1 MASWE
6 DFSRILAEAKAS
18 KKLDPVGEEDDD
30 IDNDGKVDDTDS
42 YLKNRRSSV
51 GAVIAADRKKK
62 VEEALDPVGKE
73 DKDINNDGDHDKT
86 DKYLL
91 NRRKVRS
98 KVIQTKEE
106 VEQVDEALRS
116 REERMSRMMTSTQR
130 KKQELDRK
138 KKEELEHKAS
148 LVLAGMKKTAKTGE
162 VTKSEPKKSPA
173 PESNRKLKTGQK
185 VDTLALKAKKA
196 MKESAVP
203 GKPAEKV
210 DALTNIDIPKSEQE
224 AARERTLAKA
234 KAKREMKKEEVEFV
248 PEDRELR
255 RLAAQE
261 RAAERK
267 EKRGHAPKSPGRH
280 GPSAGKTYAD
290 YQEISIRAHD
300 KLTKKNKNPIGLV
313 SKEEVQYVDEGLGSA
328 IRRVFGGKKKEESP
342 KSESRGDQ
350 LRKKYNV
357 GPEKS
362 DTSAKRQILDRSR
375 ARAEKDERDYGDK
388 PFQKQVAQKSKEA
401 HNRYLKAG
409 YSKYGADDSRG
420 SGNKARKRAESLK
433 KEDFEFIV
441 NSLIEEGYDLSDYTW
456 EQMYDICN
464 EEVELEIEE
473 GMTMKDFK
481 QQRSR
486 QKQKTKREMENKSP
500 LRRAGIHDDKASPER
515 ASRHRANVDPDY
527 DHDDEEDMYPGGKL
541 KNPKKVRKAKA
552 LGELGEGYI
561 EEKSLSRA
569 QQRFMGM
576 VYAAKKGETPA
587 SPEVAKAA
595 SGMSKKAARDFA
607 KTKHEG
613 LPEKKEET
621 KEEFSL
627 VDRIL
632 EDVMSEAFSGTIP
645 GGKGRKGLS
654 KTIQS
659 KQVDKLA
666 DEGDYERA
674 DKIQDVSTVKV
685 KKNKSNPKPPVKSEI
700 KKETESEKKPMSKR
714 TATERAARTSAAG
727 RIGAARIQRQTE
739 REKRE
744 YKEKIRQEKK
754 AEQSQK
760 SEEDRKARE
769 EKQQKLRIAEK
780 ERRAA
785 SAEKSAERE
794 YDRKKAKKD
803 KLRKEIGQ
811 ALNVKGPDV
820 VSSKESDAKAIRSDI
835 QSAGQ
840 IAGTVGKLVGVGIN
854 KMREKRRESE
864 RKKAGQKAR
873 EDSLRNDQKNES
885 FSNWREEFLF
895 EVDDQTANSDKL
907 KVINPSKKKNKIEIN
922 PKIDEAA
929 FLAPLVGGIAR
940 AAGSS
945 VARGVTSKVAGQAA
959 KGSLRAKGAEIL
971 GNKAGDLATNL
982 VKDKME
988 RKFKNEP
995 DQLPGQSFMSLV
1007 SKLGSGQ
1014 ANEEVEIEELK
1025 K

>member
-1 MASWE
+1 M
-6 DFSRILAEAKAS
+6 
-18 KKLDPVGEEDDD
+18 
-30 IDNDGKVDDTDS
+30 GK
-42 YLKNRRSSV
+42 
-51 GAVIAADRKKK
+51 I
-62 VEEALDPVGKE
+62 
-73 DKDINNDGDHDKT
+73 
-86 DKYLL
+86 KY
-91 NRRKVRS
+91 
-98 KVIQTKEE
+98 
-106 VEQVDEALRS
+106 
-116 REERMSRMMTSTQR
+116 M
-130 KKQELDRK
+130 
-138 KKEELEHKAS
+138 
-148 LVLAGMKKTAKTGE
+148 
-162 VTKSEPKKSPA
+162 
-173 PESNRKLKTGQK
+173 
-185 VDTLALKAKKA
+185 
-196 MKESAVP
+196 
-203 GKPAEKV
+203 
-210 DALTNIDIPKSEQE
+210 
-224 AARERTLAKA
+224 
-234 KAKREMKKEEVEFV
+234 
-248 PEDRELR
+248 
-255 RLAAQE
+255 
-261 RAAERK
+261 
-267 EKRGHAPKSPGRH
+267 
-280 GPSAGKTYAD
+280 
-290 YQEISIRAHD
+290 D

-375 ARAEKDERDYGDK
+375 ARAEKDEKDYGDK

-515 ASRHRANVDPDY
+515 AARHRANVDPDY

-552 LGELGEGYI
+552 MGELGEGYI

-595 SGMSKKAARDFA
+595 SGMTKKAAKDFA

-613 LPEKKEET
+613 LPEKKGETNEEV
-621 KEEFSL
+621 SL

-632 EDVMSEAFSGTIP
+632 EDVMSEAFPGTIS

-654 KTIQS
+654 KTVQS

-685 KKNKSNPKPPVKSEI
+685 KKNKSNPKPPVASET
-700 KKETESEKKPMSKR
+700 KKESESEKKPMSRR

-754 AEQSQK
+754 AEQNQK

-769 EKQQKLRIAEK
+769 EKQQKLK
-780 ERRAA
+780 EIDKGKRAD
-785 SAEKSAERE
+785 SAERAAQKE
-794 YDRKKAKKD
+794 YDNKQAKKE
-803 KLRKEIGQ
+803 KLRRQIG
-811 ALNVKGPDV
+811 AAINVKGPDV
-820 VSSKESDAKAIRSDI
+820 VSSKESDAKAVRADV

-840 IAGTVGKLVGVGIN
+840 LLGAGAKLVGVAVN
-854 KMREKRRESE
+854 KMAEKRREKQRE
-864 RKKAGQKAR
+864 KAGKEAR
-873 EDSLRNDQKNES
+873 EKSLKDDSQNES
-885 FSNWREEFLF
+885 FVNWREEFIL
-895 EVDDQTANSDKL
+895 EVDDQ
-907 KVINPSKKKNKIEIN
+907 VVNPDQKKIIDVSKKKNNIEIN

-929 FLAPLVGGIAR
+929 PLIPMIAKLAGGMTSRAVGSKLAGT
-940 AAGSS
+940 AA
-945 VARGVTSKVAGQAA
+945 Q
-959 KGSLRAKGAEIL
+959 GSLRAKAAEFAA
-971 GNKAGDLATNL
+971 NKAGNLATD
-982 VKDKME
+982 VVRDKME
-988 RKFKNEP
+988 KKFRNEP
-995 DQLPGQSFMSLV
+995 SSSGTGILGML
-1007 SKLGSGQ
+1007 SKLGTGQ
-1014 ANEEVEIEELK
+1014 NEEFVNEAGGAWTKKSGKNPEGGLNEKGRKSYEAENPGSDLK
-1025 K
+1025 APSKTVGNPRRKSFCARMSGMKAKLTSSKTARDPDSRINKSLRAWNC

>member
-1 MASWE
+1 MTSWKE
-6 DFSRILAEAKAS
+6 FSRIVAEAKAS

-30 IDNDGKVDDTDS
+30 INNDGKVDDTDS

-51 GAVIAADRKKK
+51 GAAIAADRKKK
-62 VEEALDPVGKE
+62 VEEALDPVGQE
-73 DKDINNDGDHDKT
+73 DKDIDNDGDHDKS

-98 KVIQTKEE
+98 KIIPPQ
-106 VEQVDEALRS
+106 
-116 REERMSRMMTSTQR
+116 ER
-130 KKQELDRK
+130 
-138 KKEELEHKAS
+138 
-148 LVLAGMKKTAKTGE
+148 VG
-162 VTKSEPKKSPA
+162 
-173 PESNRKLKTGQK
+173 
-185 VDTLALKAKKA
+185 
-196 MKESAVP
+196 
-203 GKPAEKV
+203 
-210 DALTNIDIPKSEQE
+210 ALTNIDIPKSEQE
-224 AARERTLAKA
+224 AARERTLAKS
-234 KAKREMKKEEVEFV
+234 KAKREKMKEEFVE
-248 PEDRELR
+248 EDKEYRREMAK
-255 RLAAQE
+255 AAARE
-261 RAAERK
+261 RAEEKKSDKEWRK
-267 EKRGHAPKSPGRH
+267 TKPGEKKSLKLSTTPH
-280 GPSAGKTYAD
+280 TKSVVKDYVDQEMGKIKYM
-290 YQEISIRAHD
+290 D
-300 KLTKKNKNPIGLV
+300 KITKKNKNVVGLV
-313 SKEEVQYVDEGLGSA
+313 TKEEVQYVDEGLGSA

-375 ARAEKDERDYGDK
+375 ARAEKDEKDYGDK

-515 ASRHRANVDPDY
+515 AARHRANVDPDY
-527 DHDDEEDMYPGGKL
+527 DHGDEEDMYPGGKL

-595 SGMSKKAARDFA
+595 SGMTKKAAKDFA

-621 KEEFSL
+621 KEEASL

-632 EDVMSEAFSGTIP
+632 EDAMSEAFSGTIA

-654 KTIQS
+654 KTIQG

-685 KKNKSNPKPPVKSEI
+685 KKNKSNPKPPVGSET
-700 KKETESEKKPMSKR
+700 KRESQSEKKPMSKR

-727 RIGAARIQRQTE
+727 RIGAARIQRETE

-754 AEQSQK
+754 AEQNQK

-769 EKQQKLRIAEK
+769 EKQQKLRTAEK

-785 SAEKSAERE
+785 SAERSAERE

-803 KLRKEIGQ
+803 KLRKDIGQ

-835 QSAGQ
+835 QSVGSIATAAGN
-840 IAGTVGKLVGVGIN
+840 LVGVGIN
-854 KMREKRRESE
+854 RMRERRRESE
-864 RKKAGQKAR
+864 RKKVGQKAR
-873 EDSLRNDQKNES
+873 EESLRNDQKNES

-895 EVDDQTANSDKL
+895 EVDDQTANPDKS

-922 PKIDEAA
+922 PKISEAA
-929 FLAPLVGGIAR
+929 FLAPLVGGIAKV
-940 AAGSS
+940 AGSS

-959 KGSLRAKGAEIL
+959 KGTLRAKGAEIL